1 MTIKIPE
8 PMIAAALK
16 TLQESG
22 AANSPLSCDALL
34 VERMIVAAL
43 MGGSSNQI
51 GQLVADIIVEPFRRH
66 IADTNAAIARRT
78 TQDSNTSH

>member
-22 AANSPLSCDALL
+22 AADSPLSCDALL

-43 MGGSSNQI
+43 MGGSYDQI
-51 GQLVADIIVEPFRRH
+51 GQLVADIAQVTGASPALMAKRPV
-66 IADTNAAIARRT
+66 D
-78 TQDSNTSH
+78 

>member
-22 AANSPLSCDALL
+22 AADSPLSCDALL

-43 MGGSSNQI
+43 AAGTYEQ
-51 GQLVADIIVEPFRRH
+51 H
-66 IADTNAAIARRT
+66 IAGIHRAAEGRPVE
-78 TQDSNTSH
+78 

>member
-22 AANSPLSCDALL
+22 AADSPLSCDALL

-43 MGGSSNQI
+43 AAGTYEQHI
-51 GQLVADIIVEPFRRH
+51 KLIVDILMEPLWRNVQTERRK
-66 IADTNAAIARRT
+66 IATQAIDKLPQAL
-78 TQDSNTSH
+78 

>member
-22 AANSPLSCDALL
+22 AADSPLSCDSLL

-43 MGGSSNQI
+43 MGGSYDQI
-51 GQLVADIIVEPFRRH
+51 GQLVAD
-66 IADTNAAIARRT
+66 NAKVSGPDGAAG
-78 TQDSNTSH
+78 